1 MKGRNTTHL
10 ERWREMHE
18 DLPAD
23 IREAVELGHFQ
34 IKRDREA
41 QKAERAA
48 RRERIRY
55 GETERERENRELS
68 FCSNWQVEEY
78 AA

>member
-10 ERWREMHE
+10 ERWREMH
-18 DLPAD
+18 
-23 IREAVELGHFQ
+23 
-34 IKRDREA
+34 
-41 QKAERAA
+41 AERAA